1 MSVILMAKA
10 WKASVDNAARKL
22 VLMKLAD
29 NADDDGF
36 CWPSYKHL
44 AEQCEMSRR
53 TVMRHV
59 EDLML
64 TGFVKKTVR
73 KGGIHFNKSNMF
85 ELTIEKGDIRNLSAA
100 RELAKEEKERAKYA
114 LPSDNL
120 SPVDLV
126 TDDHSTSA
134 TGSPDL
140 VTETTQPSDT
150 GSPRTIIEPPI
161 EPSIDPIKPKR
172 TKKPSYIRDLF
183 LAYPVHRRGG
193 TDAQLWQVWKK
204 HKLTELDAQACLN
217 WLCAAANAC
226 PEQWSFHA
234 TEATGQYVP
243 GLTRF
248 VNERRWLT
256 PVPTASNQSR
266 QAPDFHSGDTSWAND
281 LGDL

>member
-10 WKASVDNAARKL
+10 WQASVDNAARKL

-29 NADDDGF
+29 NADDNGF

-44 AEQCEMSRR
+44 AQQCEMSRR

-59 EDLML
+59 DDLML

-73 KGGIHFNKSNMF
+73 KGGIYFNKSNVF
-85 ELTIEKGDIRNLSAA
+85 ELTIEQGDITNLAAA
-100 RELAKEEKERAKYA
+100 RELAKQEKESAKNA

-126 TDDHSTSA
+126 TDDHPTSD

-183 LAYPVHRRGG
+183 LAFPVHRRGG
-193 TDAQLWQVWKK
+193 TDAQLRQVWKK
-204 HKLTELDAQACLN
+204 HKLTEQDAQACAN
-217 WLCAAANAC
+217 WLHAAAKSC
-226 PEQWSFHA
+226 PVQWGLHA
-234 TEATGQYVP
+234 NGQFVP

-256 PVPTASNQSR
+256 PVPTASNQSQ